1 MIQEINEGLEKTHIS
16 MKFNDKQQKII
27 DLVQKSVLPKLCLAE
42 DRPYTKDDFENSS
55 KIRSECITYL
65 AQYLNDDV
73 EIDEKNEAHIK
84 YLIAPLINLSG
95 ENIKSTEWTNA
106 KLIQCSYEI
115 LNILKKKFNVDSI
128 SKLFH
133 NYPEI
138 LKKCLT
144 ELHHKLDKKSWKH
157 FPGAQ
162 CNFEWILRQV
172 SSHYLSQNLQEFL
185 PFSLRF
191 LDDWENKNK
200 LFAILC
206 IDYVVENVKSSSD
219 LSKFGYT
226 DVLKSV
232 LFHTLNF
239 RDVELTSA
247 TLACLYKLL
256 EKCYGSKNS
265 QNFRETCAK
274 FNTWDEL
281 AQKLLYTMQIETQI
295 EMKRLYIK
303 QLKTLLQHL
312 DVSTSQI
319 VVLI

>member
-1 MIQEINEGLEKTHIS
+1 MIQEINEGLETTHIS
-16 MKFNDKQQKII
+16 TKFSDKQQKII
-27 DLVQKSVLPKLCLAE
+27 DLVQKSLLPKLCLAE

-55 KIRSECITYL
+55 KIRSKCIAEL
-65 AQYLNDDV
+65 AQNLNDDV
-73 EIDEKNEAHIK
+73 EIDEKNEDHIK
-84 YLIAPLINLSG
+84 YFIAPLINLCG
-95 ENIKSTEWTNA
+95 ENIKSSEWTNA
-106 KLIQCSYEI
+106 NLIQCSYEI
-115 LNILKKKFNVDSI
+115 LTHLKKIFNVDSI
-128 SKLFH
+128 SELFH
-133 NYPEI
+133 NHPNL

-144 ELHHKLDKKSWKH
+144 ELHQKLDKKSWKH

-162 CNFEWILRQV
+162 CNFEWILHQV
-172 SSHYLSQNLQEFL
+172 SSHYLTQNLQEFL

-191 LDDWENKNK
+191 LDDWEIKNK

-206 IDYVVENVKSSSD
+206 IDHIVENVKSSSD
-219 LSKFGYT
+219 LAKFGYT

-239 RDVELTSA
+239 RDVELTAA
-247 TLACLYKLL
+247 TLACLFKLL

-303 QLKTLLQHL
+303 QLKSLLQHL
-312 DVSTSQI
+312 DVSTSQN